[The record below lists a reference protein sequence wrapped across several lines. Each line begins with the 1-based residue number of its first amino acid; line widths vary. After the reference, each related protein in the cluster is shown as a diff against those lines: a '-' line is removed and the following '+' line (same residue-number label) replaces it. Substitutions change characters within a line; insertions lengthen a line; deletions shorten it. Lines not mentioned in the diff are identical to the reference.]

1 MSLKIK
7 SWHKIAKWTAWSVVA
22 ILFLAFWIR
31 VMVFEADYYNSK
43 EGSERAI
50 ASSAEDNLIEEEPTD
65 TEKEDY
71 TVEAMNPRYLSVSK
85 LGIDKARILP
95 MGVNI
100 NGELATPDNV
110 FDVGWYDGS
119 GKPGQG
125 KTMIIDGHNGGPH
138 VLGVFKNLP
147 DLVEGDEIVVERG
160 DGKVFKYKVAD
171 SKAVALE
178 DADAYMAVAAKSPD
192 PEKESVTLISCTGEW
207 SDQRQTY
214 LSRQFVRAV
223 LVEE

>member
-7 SWHKIAKWTAWSVVA
+7 SWRKIAKWTIWSLVA
-22 ILFLAFWIR
+22 IVFLVFLIR
-31 VMVFEADYYNSK
+31 VATFEASYYGSK

-50 ASSAEDNLIEEEPTD
+50 AVASESDLIEEKPT
-65 TEKEDY
+65 EEELEDY
-71 TVEAMNPRYLSVSK
+71 TVEAMNPRYLTVER

-100 NGELATPDNV
+100 SGELATPNNV
-110 FDVGWYDGS
+110 FDVGWYDVS

-160 DGKVFKYKVAD
+160 DGKVFHYKVSD
-171 SKAVALE
+171 SKAVPLE
-178 DADAYMAVAAKSPD
+178 EADAYMSVAASSPD
-192 PEKESVTLISCTGEW
+192 PQKESVTLISCTGEW
-207 SDQRQTY
+207 SEQRQTY
-214 LSRQFVRAV
+214 LARQFVRAV
-223 LVEE
+223 LTE